1 MNGHH
6 VSTSLLHLKDEPTRL
21 PPSQSPF
28 ITLLQKNRGEGFY
41 VVPWL
46 LVIEL
51 LFVPSIV
58 SLLVVQ
64 SCFKNSTH
72 LTETSFFFSIFKL
85 IVVKESL
92 TI

>member
-41 VVPWL
+41 VVPRL
-46 LVIEL
+46 LVIDL

-72 LTETSFFFSIFKL
+72 LTVTSFIFFL
-85 IVVKESL
+85 N
-92 TI
+92 T